1 MAQDPDEPPPPP
13 VERTGPIGRLVRL
26 LMAAGLFLA
35 LAYPLASLP
44 RLFDPAL
51 ASEPMLWILTGIS
64 LLAIPYVLD
73 VGLAWGHGQ
82 RIQLLAV
89 GIGLALLVSNLVL
102 YDSLWGPVLAIFV
115 LALQTWVLGALALG
129 YLLAA
134 ILGTPGCELRSYQHL
149 ASLVSDKAAEPTF
162 CAAGLDSLDAWE
174 AGRRSG

>member
-1 MAQDPDEPPPPP
+1 MPEALDQPPPPP

-26 LMAAGLFLA
+26 VMATGLFLA

-51 ASEPMLWILTGIS
+51 ASDLMLWIFTGIA

-82 RIQLLAV
+82 RVQLLAV

-102 YDSLWGPVLAIFV
+102 YDSLWGPVLGIFV
-115 LALQTWVLGALALG
+115 VALQIWVLGTLAVG

-134 ILGTPGCELRSYQHL
+134 ILGTPGCELRSYAHL
-149 ASLVSDKAAEPTF
+149 ASLVSDKHHQPVF
-162 CAAGLDSLDAWE
+162 CAAGLDKLDAWE
-174 AGRRSG
+174 AGLGDR